1 MYNLDHFGHYYL
13 ILVPLFHM
21 IYMYLQKI
29 FDVKITSHKKS
40 WLWASAIAQK
50 CLGGFLTLG
59 LQYISQVLIF
69 PKYKVYT
76 NVIGQ

>member
-40 WLWASAIAQK
+40 WLWASAIPLLKSVKAD
-50 CLGGFLTLG
+50 FL
-59 LQYISQVLIF
+59 
-69 PKYKVYT
+69 P
-76 NVIGQ
+76 